1 MVLHK
6 APVLI
11 NFISLYMEKFILQQ
25 LLKVH
30 RYISCNNITILCNR
44 DDSVTTLEGESGT
57 EIITLSS
64 SSNQE
69 TQERPE
75 DYKTPVKELENL
87 LLINKTSKKG
97 KNCPIRSLKI
107 CKKPVEMEITLNK
120 NPKSSIDHFWCA
132 VQIGDFE
139 ACKLCFEQHW
149 DINIEYR
156 GNNQETALHVA
167 SRLGHLNVCQLL
179 LNKSANVNA
188 RDAFGRTALHLACKF
203 DYIKIVLLLLKSEP
217 DVNAQDQYGKTAR
230 DYAEYNKNNKIVGF
244 INNHSIQLQLKC
256 EDSQILIE
264 NKLSLLEPNPNAVEN
279 LEELSITDFKLL
291 KVLGKGR
298 FGKVFLASYKKSG
311 QLFAIKI
318 LQKSKIV
325 SENLVNYT
333 LSEKNILSRINHPF
347 IAKLH
352 YALQSTEELYLV
364 LTYYSG
370 GTLEDYLKASKK
382 FPESSVKFFICEI
395 ILALEELHNNSIVYR
410 DLKPENILID
420 GNGHLVLSDF
430 GLSKQ
435 GMNDTDSTYS
445 FCGSSAYMPP
455 EILLQSGHN
464 KSVDW
469 YLLGV
474 LMYELL
480 SGSPPFYNPIRRNL
494 AENILTHALQ
504 LPENISE
511 PCQDL
516 LTNLLKR
523 SPSERIGYTKD
534 AKEIKEHPYFSDID
548 WSKVYHKANKSPIPV
563 KHIATPLFVVNKPDL
578 PSPTSSRHKFN
589 WTYISP

>member
-1 MVLHK
+1 MK
-6 APVLI
+6 
-11 NFISLYMEKFILQQ
+11 KFIFQQ
-25 LLKVH
+25 LLKAH
-30 RYISCNNITILCNR
+30 RYISCSSITLLCSR

-57 EIITLSS
+57 EIVTLSLS
-64 SSNQE
+64 PNQE
-69 TQERPE
+69 TEERPQE
-75 DYKTPVKELENL
+75 HKTLDKDLQRPSLV
-87 LLINKTSKKG
+87 NKTSKKK
-97 KNCPIRSLKI
+97 KNCPKKSLKI
-107 CKKPVEMEITLNK
+107 TKKPVETEINLNK
-120 NPKSSIDHFWCA
+120 SAENLIDGFWCA

-139 ACKLCFEQHW
+139 ACKLFLDQQS

-156 GNNQETALHVA
+156 GKNQETALHVA
-167 SRLGHLNVCQLL
+167 SRLGHFNVCKLL
-179 LNKSANVNA
+179 LNQAASVNPK
-188 RDAFGRTALHLACKF
+188 DVYGRTPLHLACKF

-217 DVNAQDQYGKTAR
+217 DVNAQDDYGKTAR
-230 DYAEYNKNNKIVGF
+230 DYAEYNGNDKIVATLNSYL
-244 INNHSIQLQLKC
+244 IKLQMVC
-256 EDSQILIE
+256 EDSQILTE
-264 NKLSLLEPNPNAVEN
+264 NKVSLLESKLSAVEN
-279 LEELSITDFKLL
+279 LEDLSIADFKLL

-298 FGKVFLASYKKSG
+298 FGKVFLASYKQSG

-318 LQKSKIV
+318 LQKSKIL

-333 LSEKNILSRINHPF
+333 LSEKNILSRISHPF

-352 YALQSTEELYLV
+352 YAFQSVEELYLV

-370 GTLEDYLKASKK
+370 GTLGDYLKASKK
-382 FPESSVKFFICEI
+382 FPEATVKFFICEI
-395 ILALEELHNNSIVYR
+395 ILALEELHSNSIVYR

-435 GMNDTDSTYS
+435 GITDTDSTNS

-480 SGSPPFYNPIRRNL
+480 SGSPPFYNPIRQNL
-494 AENILTHALQ
+494 AQNILTHTLHM
-504 LPENISE
+504 PENISE
-511 PCQDL
+511 LCHDL

-523 SPSERIGYTKD
+523 NPTDRIGYTKD
-534 AKEIKEHPYFSDID
+534 AKEIKEHPYFSDIC
-548 WSKVYHKANKSPIPV
+548 WSKVYNKANKSPITV
-563 KHIATPLFVVNKPDL
+563 KNVSTPLFVVNKPDL